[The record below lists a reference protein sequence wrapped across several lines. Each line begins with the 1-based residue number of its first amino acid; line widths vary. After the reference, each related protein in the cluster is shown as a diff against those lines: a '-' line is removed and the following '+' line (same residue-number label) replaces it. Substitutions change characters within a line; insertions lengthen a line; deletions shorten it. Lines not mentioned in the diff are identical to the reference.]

1 MPKFILI
8 LDLEVKYSVRGQL
21 PSWLNWESDASLI
34 GTPPAAD
41 GDEGSTVSITVTASY
56 TAFGMSHIIESR
68 LDLNIR
74 PPGSGIS
81 DLASSLRQ
89 ISGTQ
94 RTPMETSGMEGSMEA
109 YLDDDDDD
117 MAYVNQ
123 HHFSSETNTPPSGAI
138 PTMANPTQLL
148 YVPSQSLQN
157 SPLKQTPIGQTPP
170 PTAPG
175 GTINPLTP
183 SLSPVS
189 LQYSQHVV
197 SSTPRQPA
205 SAPQTPVGGPPSH
218 LSVQI
223 PSQAPPGS
231 VRFTNETQSSQMMYS
246 LQNHLHLNSPPASAE
261 STGAGKMYG
270 IDEEMGSDHNSMGAE
285 GYFDDSY
292 QVELGSPFL
301 ER

>member
-21 PSWLNWESDASLI
+21 PSWLSWETDASLV

-41 GDEGSTVSITVTASY
+41 GDEGYIVPITVTASY

-68 LDLNIR
+68 LDLDVR
-74 PPGSGIS
+74 PPGSGLS

-94 RTPMETSGMEGSMEA
+94 QTSMESTGMEGSMEA

-117 MAYVNQ
+117 MAYVSQ
-123 HHFSSETNTPPSGAI
+123 HHLSSERNTPPSGAT
-138 PTMANPTQLL
+138 PTTANPTQLL
-148 YVPSQSLQN
+148 YVPSRSLQN
-157 SPLKQTPIGQTPP
+157 SPLKHTPIGQTPP
-170 PTAPG
+170 PTASA
-175 GTINPLTP
+175 GTMNPLTP

-197 SSTPRQPA
+197 SSTPRQPT
-205 SAPQTPVGGPPSH
+205 SPQTPVGGPPSH

-231 VRFTNETQSSQMMYS
+231 VRFTNEPPSSQMMYS

-270 IDEEMGSDHNSMGAE
+270 IDEEMGSDHNSMGGG

-292 QVELGSPFL
+292 QLELGSPFL

>member
-1 MPKFILI
+1 MP
-8 LDLEVKYSVRGQL
+8 
-21 PSWLNWESDASLI
+21 
-34 GTPPAAD
+34 
-41 GDEGSTVSITVTASY
+41 ITVTASY

-68 LDLNIR
+68 LDLDIR
-74 PPGSGIS
+74 RPGSGIS

-89 ISGTQ
+89 MSGAQQTSM
-94 RTPMETSGMEGSMEA
+94 RSSGMEGSMAA

-123 HHFSSETNTPPSGAI
+123 HHFPSETNSPPPGVT
-138 PTMANPTQLL
+138 PTMTNPTQLL
-148 YVPSQSLQN
+148 YIPSQSLQN
-157 SPLKQTPIGQTPP
+157 SPLKQTPTGHTPP
-170 PTAPG
+170 PTASAV
-175 GTINPLTP
+175 TMNPLTP

-189 LQYSQHVV
+189 FQYNQHVV
-197 SSTPRQPA
+197 SATPRHTA
-205 SAPQTPVGGPPSH
+205 SAPQTPIGGPPSH

-223 PSQAPPGS
+223 PSQVPPGS
-231 VRFTNETQSSQMMYS
+231 LQFANEPQSGQMMYS

-270 IDEEMGSDHNSMGAE
+270 IDEEMGNDHNSMIGQ
-285 GYFDDSY
+285 GYIDDSY